1 MGLDFMRKA
10 GTGLDIG
17 GQPEIISL
25 DFHPGKQNLS
35 AELTR
40 HSPGQV
46 QVAGVFDSGA
56 DGGHARALQGI
67 LPSEEIRMR

>member
-17 GQPEIISL
+17 GRPKIISL

-35 AELTR
+35 TELTR
-40 HSPGQV
+40 HSPGRV
-46 QVAGVFDSGA
+46 QAAGAFDRGA
-56 DGGHARALQGI
+56 DGGRARAPQGDTAK
-67 LPSEEIRMR
+67 

>member
-17 GQPEIISL
+17 VQPEIISL

-35 AELTR
+35 TELTR

-46 QVAGVFDSGA
+46 QVAGVFDRGA
-56 DGGHARALQGI
+56 DGGHARAPRGYRQV
-67 LPSEEIRMR
+67 RR